1 VQIVTL
7 LLADEEWSKIRR
19 VAEAAWPGAVLD
31 RQMSRA
37 EACRRLL
44 LAGLNRYRMRT
55 SPRWSDRCN
64 RVGMTLGRSC
74 REPATDAEEPVQYD
88 SDADLAVSVL
98 RVCALRSRPAAAGQ
112 RAAGVLPVRAGHHA
126 GEG

>member
-7 LLADEEWSKIRR
+7 LLADEEWSKVRR

-44 LAGLNRYRMRT
+44 MAGLN
-55 SPRWSDRCN
+55 SIPN
-64 RVGMTLGRSC
+64 ANL
-74 REPATDAEEPVQYD
+74 
-88 SDADLAVSVL
+88 
-98 RVCALRSRPAAAGQ
+98 AAGE
-112 RAAGVLPVRAGHHA
+112 AVATT
-126 GEG
+126 